1 MATVPDAPLITS
13 IIPDATSLTVYFS
26 APYDGGSPITEYVAT
41 ASDGV
46 NLVSVA
52 GPNSPISIS
61 GLTQG
66 TPYFFV
72 VVADNIIGSSA
83 FSSASDYYE
92 PGATVPL
99 QPSITNVLVG
109 DGRVTIT
116 YTVDNGG
123 APILQATVTS
133 DPEGRSTTISGVT
146 PTITVGG
153 LHNLKQYTFTVVVQ
167 NSLGQSPVS
176 AVSQAVTPFF
186 PGTFGPAGGLLKA
199 EGATNIVMQPLNQ
212 PMRGGHARMVRVQKA
227 VQNQ

>member
-1 MATVPDAPLITS
+1 MATVPDAPVITS
-13 IIPDATSLTVYFS
+13 IIPAATSISVYFS
-26 APYDGGSPITEYVAT
+26 TPYDGGSPITQYVAT

-46 NLVSVA
+46 DLVSVA
-52 GPNSPISIS
+52 GPNSPITIS
-61 GLTQG
+61 GLNPG

-72 VVADNIIGSSA
+72 VVADNIIGSSV
-83 FSSASDYYE
+83 SSDASDYYE

-99 QPSITNVLVG
+99 QPVITSVVVG
-109 DGRVTIT
+109 DGRATIT

-146 PTITVGG
+146 PTMTVTG
-153 LHNLKQYTFTVVVQ
+153 LHNLTSYTFTVTVQ

-176 AVSQAVTPFF
+176 VLSQTVTPFF
-186 PGTFGPAGGLLKA
+186 PGTFGPAGGLMKA
-199 EGATNIVMQPLNQ
+199 EGATNVTLQSLMQ
-212 PMRGGHARMVRVQKA
+212 PMRGGHARMVRIQKA